1 MPEETTLNKASRMV
15 ENFMI
20 SWAIQDAINQKAIYP
35 DAATQK
41 QIEAMIAELAK
52 HFTPAEA

>member
-1 MPEETTLNKASRMV
+1 MEETTLNKAERMV

-35 DAATQK
+35 DAATQT
-41 QIEAMIAELAK
+41 QIEEMIAKLAE
-52 HFTPAEA
+52 HFKAAEA